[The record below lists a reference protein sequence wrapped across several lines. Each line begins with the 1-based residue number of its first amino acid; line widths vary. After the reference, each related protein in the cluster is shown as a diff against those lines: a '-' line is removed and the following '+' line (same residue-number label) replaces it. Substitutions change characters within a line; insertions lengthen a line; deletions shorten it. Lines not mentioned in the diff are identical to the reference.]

1 MDSFL
6 ILWNNRKLKHST
18 LQYLLF
24 DEVFLPEFVCRVIV
38 LQVYGRRLRRRQAEV
53 WPDVYIRG
61 HQRG

>member
-6 ILWNNRKLKHST
+6 ILWNNRRLKHST

-53 WPDVYIRG
+53 WPDVYIWG